1 MRTAPSWIRLAT
13 LDERAAVS
21 RGWQDNTKA
30 VGEMVVSKGGW
41 PYPYFELASRNE
53 TRPDVTCQR
62 DMQAMCKVNATTKR
76 PNIHDQCL
84 LLEFSRVS
92 HMSEKH
98 SCFEFSILA
107 LADSSL
113 DSGCLIVR
121 RWLRCGDVDPNQV
134 WTREWTKA
142 SVSLDCNSYQAKI
155 NMKDD

>member
-1 MRTAPSWIRLAT
+1 MHACVQYFDDNYGSRGASEEDPYNVEDCGLTD
-13 LDERAAVS
+13 DERAAVS

-62 DMQAMCKVNATTKR
+62 DMEAMCKVNATTKR

-92 HMSEKH
+92 HMSEKTLL
-98 SCFEFSILA
+98 F
-107 LADSSL
+107 
-113 DSGCLIVR
+113 
-121 RWLRCGDVDPNQV
+121 
-134 WTREWTKA
+134 
-142 SVSLDCNSYQAKI
+142 
-155 NMKDD
+155 

>member
-1 MRTAPSWIRLAT
+1 VLSPRVNSTSVHVCVQYFDDNYGSRGASEEDPYNVEDCGLT
-13 LDERAAVS
+13 DDERAAVS

-92 HMSEKH
+92 HMSENP
-98 SCFEFSILA
+98 SCFEFSIWSKWFAKFESRLH
-107 LADSSL
+107 
-113 DSGCLIVR
+113 
-121 RWLRCGDVDPNQV
+121 QV
-134 WTREWTKA
+134 F
-142 SVSLDCNSYQAKI
+142 
-155 NMKDD
+155 